1 MEESSVA
8 RFGDQRVKVGEYA
21 NGKPKYV
28 TRRHYAKIKLAEKKL
43 GYPITVVQGSYHTGV
58 KASAGT
64 HDGGGCLDLAPFDWK
79 HKCRVFRELG
89 DTAWHRAALPDV
101 WSEHIHTVD
110 LGSANLASICIQ
122 QVKDYRANLDG
133 LKHPKKDPQWRPD
146 PIPSFKLTAAMISTL
161 WPQRPARRVRRV
173 DLHKVRA
180 QAESAHPTPNPGVK
194 QIQRALNKAIRA
206 GLLVDGKFG
215 DVTKRAYTAWQQSLG
230 FSGAD
235 ADGLPA
241 KVSLTKLSQT
251 RGARF
256 TVTL

>member
-1 MEESSVA
+1 VPG
-8 RFGDQRVKVGEYA
+8 FGDQRIKVGEYA
-21 NGKPKYV
+21 NGTPKFV

-89 DTAWHRAALPDV
+89 DTAWHRTALPDV

-110 LGSANLASICIQ
+110 LGCSNLASISKQ
-122 QVKDYRANLDG
+122 QVKDYRNKLDG
-133 LKHPKKDPQWRPD
+133 LKHPKADPQWRPD
-146 PIPSFKLTAAMISTL
+146 PIPAFELTVAMISTL
-161 WPQRPARRVRRV
+161 WPQRKSRRVRRV
-173 DLHKVRA
+173 DLNKVRE
-180 QAESAHPTPNPGVK
+180 QAESASPTPNAGVK
-194 QIQRALNKAIRA
+194 LIQRALNKAIRSE
-206 GLLVDGKFG
+206 LLVDGKFG
-215 DVTKRAYTAWQQSLG
+215 EFTRKAYTAWQKSLG
-230 FSGAD
+230 LTGDD

-241 KVSLTKLSQT
+241 KFSLGKLALT